1 MTLELELQNTTRC
14 LVGFRARDA
23 PQLGSV
29 ACWSDGEALWIAVPA
44 RSSLAAGLRAAPSC
58 AIGIGAGT
66 GLKILASGAARVFT
80 PDDLVGLLFHGPI
93 VTAAMAAL
101 ALRHPR
107 EVTRGW
113 PLVPARIAVD
123 EATAVEAPLP
133 PPGIAPALPEII
145 PADIRR
151 DLSGIRQILMAT
163 EGHDGVQLAPAT
175 WGAGFTIDPQAQSR
189 PGASV
194 AVAAG
199 SPGGTGVVLTGELD
213 TRGALLPA
221 HASWWGG
228 GRSGAAPLP
237 PAPRG
242 AVRLP
247 D

>member
-14 LVGFRARDA
+14 LVGFRALDA

-29 ACWSDGEALWIAVPA
+29 ACWSDGEALWIAVPV

-58 AIGIGAGT
+58 AIGIGAGMV
-66 GLKILASGAARVFT
+66 ARGAVRVFT
-80 PDDLVGLLFHGPI
+80 PDDVVGLLLHGPV

-133 PPGIAPALPEII
+133 PPGIAPALPEVI

-151 DLSGIRQILMAT
+151 DLSGIRQILVAT

-175 WGAGFTIDPQAQSR
+175 WGAGFTIDPAARSMR
-189 PGASV
+189 GAP
-194 AVAAG
+194 VAAAAMVAD
-199 SPGGTGVVLTGELD
+199 SGVVLTGEMD
-213 TRGALLPA
+213 ARGRLRPT

-228 GRSGAAPLP
+228 GRSGATPLP
-237 PAPRG
+237 AAPRG
-242 AVRLP
+242 AVQLP